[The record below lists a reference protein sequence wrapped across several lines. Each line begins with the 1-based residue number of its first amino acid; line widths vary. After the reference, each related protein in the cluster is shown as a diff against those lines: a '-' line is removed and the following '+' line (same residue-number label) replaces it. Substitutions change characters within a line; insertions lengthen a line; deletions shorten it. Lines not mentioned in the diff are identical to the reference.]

1 MVLNDERFNGLT
13 LDLRVNVFHPN
24 AAKLDCLYENIK
36 SYEDAALLAQ
46 YAMQNKNEND
56 LIVIMPGCNQ
66 GIKNNQELFRRAKAV
81 GEKYKFEVIR

>member
-1 MVLNDERFNGLT
+1 MLNDERFNGLT

-46 YAMQNKNEND
+46 YATQNKNEND
-56 LIVIMPGCNQ
+56 LIVIMPGWNQ
-66 GIKNNQELFRRAKAV
+66 GIKITKNSLAKL
-81 GEKYKFEVIR
+81 KL